1 MKVLICGS
9 RGINPDIEDVVN
21 RAGFEV
27 TEVITGGARGVDK
40 AAELWAKS
48 KGIPCTVY
56 LPDWDQFGKSA
67 GMRRNIEMV
76 LAADAVIAVWD
87 MQSKGTKHSI
97 DYAKKI
103 GKEVRCILPIEPC
116 LIGEKYEIN

>member
-1 MKVLICGS
+1 MKILICGS

-87 MQSKGTKHSI
+87 MQSNGTKHSI
-97 DYAKKI
+97 DYAKKC
-103 GKEVRCILPIEPC
+103 GKEVRTILPIEPC
-116 LIGEKYEIN
+116 LIGEKYDIN